1 MTAIGRPA
9 VMCSRFEAARLSQ
22 MYFQIR
28 RSLVE
33 SSISGGGD
41 GDATDPADMASPF
54 PVITVNGMPLSAI
67 GDLYD
72 VIW

>member
-41 GDATDPADMASPF
+41 GDATEPADMASRLP
-54 PVITVNGMPLSAI
+54 
-67 GDLYD
+67 
-72 VIW
+72 